1 MKIKYDKDTDIIYIQ
16 LSEEKVYESDEDK
29 PGVIIDYDD
38 KGNIVAIE
46 ILNASK
52 RMKHPNSF
60 IYEVA

>member
-16 LSEEKVYESDEDK
+16 FSEEKVYESDEDK

-46 ILNASK
+46 VLNASK

-60 IYEVA
+60 ICEVA